1 LSARPALARGDVVL
15 VRFPFTDLSG
25 LKLRPALIVGR
36 VSGDDVVLA
45 FVTSQTAPNQHR
57 ADVLLRA
64 GDSEFVLAGLR
75 VSSRVRLDRLV
86 TLSRGL
92 VIRRLGRIGPQTN
105 TAVSD
110 ALRYVFE
117 L

>member
-45 FVTSQTAPNQHR
+45 FVTSQTAPNQHGPMFCFEP
-57 ADVLLRA
+57 AI
-64 GDSEFVLAGLR
+64 
-75 VSSRVRLDRLV
+75 
-86 TLSRGL
+86 LSLFLPGFGCRPECVWTGW
-92 VIRRLGRIGPQTN
+92 
-105 TAVSD
+105 
-110 ALRYVFE
+110 
-117 L
+117 